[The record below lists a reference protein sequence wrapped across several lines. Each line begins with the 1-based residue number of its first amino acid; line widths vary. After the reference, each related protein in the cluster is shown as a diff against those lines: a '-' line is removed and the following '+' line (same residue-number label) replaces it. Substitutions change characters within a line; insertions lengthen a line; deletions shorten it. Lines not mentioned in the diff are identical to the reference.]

1 MRKARVKRLS
11 EPPQTKS
18 APSLRTGVPALSVA
32 DESNALSAQ
41 HELQVRDEYD
51 NNSDGDEV
59 RPAEGASR
67 SQA

>member
-11 EPPQTKS
+11 EPPQAKS
-18 APSLRTGVPALSVA
+18 APSLRAGVPALSVA
-32 DESNALSAQ
+32 DVALSAQ

-67 SQA
+67 SQL